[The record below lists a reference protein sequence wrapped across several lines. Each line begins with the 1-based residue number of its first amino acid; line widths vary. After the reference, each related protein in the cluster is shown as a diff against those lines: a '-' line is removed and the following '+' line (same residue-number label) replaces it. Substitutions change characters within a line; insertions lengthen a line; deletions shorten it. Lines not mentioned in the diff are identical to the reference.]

1 MYFTFKI
8 MTRHHFLIKRT
19 GLKWTE
25 DEDNQLLEN
34 IKLNKQIYEIS
45 MIHKRSKGSI
55 LTRMNKL
62 KNKMPFES
70 DTYIKEP
77 EIKYENDPEKETQ
90 DVRTS
95 ICIFDTETTGLPPFK
110 SITNSDEWPRMVQ
123 FACKIYDKGE
133 LIREFDTYIK
143 PDGFDIPEESTRIH
157 KITNEIAQTGITI
170 KEWCHEL
177 SILLDTVYVV
187 VAHNMM
193 FDNNIIQ
200 SELYRANE
208 TELLQKWKHV
218 SKECTM
224 MMGKK
229 YIEDNKI
236 KSRLKLT
243 DLCNVLHISLPSENE
258 LHNARVDTDLCSE
271 LYLRLKELGISNHRY
286 DIPSVYDDKDVLKH
300 LGARWDCGQK
310 TWYIYDN
317 DIFSKYIKKWFVK
330 KYVY

>member
-1 MYFTFKI
+1 MP
-8 MTRHHFLIKRT
+8 RHHFLIKRT
-19 GLKWTE
+19 GLQWTE
-25 DEDNQLLEN
+25 EEDVQLLEN
-34 IKLNKQIYEIS
+34 IKLNKTIYELS

-62 KNKMPFES
+62 KNKMPHT
-70 DTYIKEP
+70 DIKEP
-77 EIKYENDPEKETQ
+77 ELKYENDPEVTRNVKTL
-90 DVRTS
+90 V
-95 ICIFDTETTGLPPFK
+95 CIFDTETTGLPPYK
-110 SITNSDEWPRMVQ
+110 PITNSNEWPRMVQ

-157 KITNEIAQTGITI
+157 KITNEIAHTGMTI

-177 SILLDTVYVV
+177 SSLLDRVYVV

-208 TELLQKWKHV
+208 MELLQKWKHV
-218 SKECTM
+218 YKECTM

-229 YIEDNKI
+229 YIQDHKI
-236 KSRLKLT
+236 DSRLKLT
-243 DLCNVLHISLPSENE
+243 DLCKVLHIALPSENE
-258 LHNARVDTDLCSE
+258 LHNARVDTDLCSA
-271 LYLRLKELGISNHRY
+271 LYIKLKELGISNTRY
-286 DIPSVYDDKDVLKH
+286 DILSVYDDKDILKH
-300 LGARWDCGQK
+300 LGARWDSGQK

-317 DIFSKYIKKWFVK
+317 EPFSRYIKKWFK
-330 KYVY
+330 KNTC

>member
-1 MYFTFKI
+1 MP
-8 MTRHHFLIKRT
+8 RRHFLIKRT
-19 GLKWTE
+19 GLQWTE
-25 DEDNQLLEN
+25 EEDTQLLEN
-34 IKLNKQIYEIS
+34 IKLNKTVYEIS
-45 MIHKRSKGSI
+45 MLHKRSKGSI

-62 KNKMPFES
+62 KDRILLS
-70 DTYIKEP
+70 IDTDIKEP
-77 EIKYENDPEKETQ
+77 EIKYENDPEVKLN
-90 DVRTS
+90 VKTS
-95 ICIFDTETTGLPPFK
+95 VCIFDTETTGLPPFK
-110 SITNSDEWPRMVQ
+110 PITNSNEWPRMVQ

-157 KITNEIAQTGITI
+157 KITNEIAQTGITM

-177 SILLDTVYVV
+177 SMLLDTVYVV

-208 TELLQKWKHV
+208 MELLQKWKNV

-229 YIEDNKI
+229 YIQDNKI
-236 KSRLKLT
+236 ESRLKLT
-243 DLCNVLHISLPSENE
+243 DLCNVLHIAVPSENE
-258 LHNARVDTDLCSE
+258 LHNARVDTDLCSA
-271 LYLRLKELGISNHRY
+271 LYVKLKELGVSNHRY
-286 DIPSVYDDKDVLKH
+286 DIPSVYDDKDILKH
-300 LGARWDCGQK
+300 LGAKWDSGQK

-317 DIFSKYIKKWFVK
+317 EPFSKYIKRWFVK
-330 KYVY
+330 KNMFV